1 MSKTRRAHIAVTIVN
16 ILYGANFAIAKTVM
30 PAYIKPLGF
39 IVLRVAVTLVLF
51 SLIALGLKK
60 DPVDRKDLPR
70 LALCGL
76 FGVALNQMFFFKGLS
91 LTFPINGAII
101 MTTSPILVVIIAAI
115 LIREKITWQKA
126 LGVLLGASGAV
137 ALLTVGKEL
146 SFHSDT
152 FLGDIL
158 ILLNAIFFGIFMVL
172 SKPLLKKYKPLTV
185 IRYCFLFGIVLVT
198 PFGWSEFTAIDW
210 ASFTPVV
217 WMGVLYVVIGVTF
230 FAYLL
235 NTVALNT
242 LSPSVVSTYIYVQ
255 PLVASSIAM
264 MLGKDK
270 LTAVHLFSAALVFT
284 GVYLVSI
291 APSKN
296 KALNTEHS

>member
-210 ASFTPVV
+210 ASFTPAV

>member
-1 MSKTRRAHIAVTIVN
+1 MSKTLRAHIAVTIVN

-39 IVLRVAVTLVLF
+39 IVIRVAVTVVLF
-51 SLIALGLKK
+51 SLLALGLKK

-126 LGVLLGASGAV
+126 LGVILGASGAV
-137 ALLTVGKEL
+137 ALLTIGKEL

-152 FLGDIL
+152 FLGDVL

-198 PFGWSEFTAIDW
+198 PFGWSEFNQIAWST
-210 ASFTPVV
+210 FTPNV
-217 WMGVLYVVIGVTF
+217 WLAVTYVVIGVTF

-235 NTVALNT
+235 NTVALNS

-255 PLVASSIAM
+255 PVVASFISM
-264 MLGKDK
+264 MLGKDH
-270 LTAVHLFSAALVFT
+270 LTVVHLCSAALVFS
-284 GVYLVSI
+284 GVYLVSKSPKTI
-291 APSKN
+291 DISTVK
-296 KALNTEHS
+296 HS